1 MAKGA
6 PVLGILADPQF
17 ASTVADRTSPDHD
30 GGADRVQRFSAAR
43 DKTRDALA
51 EMRSEHCDVVL
62 QLGDIIQSDETQPT
76 HEIAADLDTMCRVFH
91 ESEAPVLHT
100 IGNHC
105 IGRLDRGTV
114 CKKLGI
120 RPAKA
125 PLWRRLGNRLIQ
137 SFGLGTPS
145 PPSSYYARKIPGSK
159 WKIIVLDTTE
169 MSGHSGFEPSTRQA
183 RASAAYLKLH
193 PVEQE
198 PHMIPWNGGC
208 TQRQLD
214 WLKDELKKAM
224 KRHNLVVIAS
234 HHPVQPAAA
243 RRTHLAWNYQDI
255 LNIVRACPA
264 VRLVVS
270 GHDHVGGAC
279 RQSSGG
285 GHQLYLTVPA
295 ILEASVD
302 STEYLVLNLG
312 ELERCTDERPAEISS
327 DTVRLTLGERT
338 KASLLVDGIAGSRHP
353 SVEKRV

>member
-1 MAKGA
+1 
-6 PVLGILADPQF
+6 
-17 ASTVADRTSPDHD
+17 
-30 GGADRVQRFSAAR
+30 VQRFSAAR

-105 IGRLDRGTV
+105 I
-114 CKKLGI
+114 
-120 RPAKA
+120 
-125 PLWRRLGNRLIQ
+125 
-137 SFGLGTPS
+137 
-145 PPSSYYARKIPGSK
+145 
-159 WKIIVLDTTE
+159 
-169 MSGHSGFEPSTRQA
+169 
-183 RASAAYLKLH
+183 
-193 PVEQE
+193 
-198 PHMIPWNGGC
+198 PWNGGC

-224 KRHNLVVIAS
+224 KRHHLVVIAS

-285 GHQLYLTVPA
+285 GHQLYLTMPA

-312 ELERCTDERPAEISS
+312 ELERCTDEREIPS
-327 DTVRLTLGERT
+327 DTVRLTLGEET
-338 KASLLVDGIAGSRHP
+338 QASLLVDGITSSLG
-353 SVEKRV
+353 